1 MYTKAE
7 RVQIFFATREIC
19 NFRYKEEGLGN
30 RLKKG
35 NTSKYCSRSC
45 GESVWIRTIENNG
58 SKRGFGSTIGGVCL
72 GGAVGSPSYWG
83 LGLWVAPITGS
94 SIATTPRRISMAMN
108 GGS

>member
-1 MYTKAE
+1 ME
-7 RVQIFFATREIC
+7 RVCGYE
-19 NFRYKEEGLGN
+19 LS
-30 RLKKG
+30 KK
-35 NTSKYCSRSC
+35 
-45 GESVWIRTIENNG
+45 NG
-58 SKRGFGSTIGGVCL
+58 SKLGFGRTIGGVCL